1 MIDLSVQQVADR
13 VGCHRNTVLHYERRG
28 LIHAL
33 RDVNGFRRFPTHEV
47 KRLKELLEMRTDP
60 ASERT

>member
-1 MIDLSVQQVADR
+1 MYEQDFSVSETANQA
-13 VGCHRNTVLHYERRG
+13 GCHRNTVLRYEQRG

-47 KRLKELLEMRTDP
+47 ERLKELLTMRTDG
-60 ASERT
+60 SES